1 MSDIVIKSLRQL
13 AEMYDA
19 VTLQQVYWGTDVES
33 VVPAHMLFSIASY
46 GGQVLVAMDGERMV
60 GVLIGLLGADNDA
73 LDGSLKSLYIASKRM
88 VVLPEYRSQG
98 IGYALKLAQRE
109 QAIKH
114 GLNLVTWTFDPLLS
128 RNAHLNLRKLGAIC
142 PKYIVNLYGDSGN
155 LAALGSSDRFGVEW
169 WVKTGDVE
177 ARVNG
182 HSEKPILAGLFASG
196 TVIVNPTTQAEF
208 AQPAGT
214 LEQADGDVVLVEIP
228 PEFPDIIKGDEGLAR
243 AWREHTRG
251 IFQGLLA
258 QGYVVVDFVHENMAG
273 RHRAFYLLM
282 KRERLTNE
290 PSRGGIHAAT

>member
-1 MSDIVIKSLRQL
+1 MSEIVIKPLRQL

-73 LDGSLKSLYIASKRM
+73 LDGSLKTLFIASKRM

-109 QAIKH
+109 QAIKQ
-114 GLNLVTWTFDPLLS
+114 GLELVSWTFDPLLS

-155 LAALGSSDRFGVEW
+155 LSTLGSSDRFAVEW
-169 WVKTGDVE
+169 WIKTADVE
-177 ARVNG
+177 TRVSG
-182 HSEKPILAGLFASG
+182 HGEKPILASLFASG
-196 TVIVNPTTQAEF
+196 AVIVNPTTQATF
-208 AQPAGT
+208 AQPAET
-214 LEQADGDVVLVEIP
+214 LEQPDGNAVLVEIP
-228 PEFPDIIKGDEGLAR
+228 PEFPDIINGDERLAR

-251 IFQGLLA
+251 IFQELMA
-258 QGYVVVDFVHENMAG
+258 QGYVVVDFVHETMAG
-273 RHRAFYLLM
+273 RHRAFYLL
-282 KRERLTNE
+282 RQR
-290 PSRGGIHAAT
+290 A